1 MHSVSNPTEEA
12 NELYIK
18 QSKLSE
24 RLISINPPDQ
34 FQQEEQTNPL
44 VIWDVGLGA
53 ATNVMA
59 AIVCHEGVSNPRPM
73 QLISFESDLDPLKL
87 AIKNAEC
94 FPHLHHKAPKKLLE
108 HGIWKSESGHI
119 VWKLVLGDFAKSFS
133 LEKIPDLIFYD
144 PFSFKTDAPL
154 WKADFFLKLF
164 LYLQPSEKI
173 TRLYT
178 YSASTAVRS
187 ALLHAGFW
195 VGKGIGMGPKS
206 ETTIAYS
213 KCPDSQIEKENLLSK
228 DWLLRREKSYARYPL
243 ELALENRG
251 EWDSKI
257 CRHSQFA

>member
-133 LEKIPDLIFYD
+133 LEKIPD
-144 PFSFKTDAPL
+144 
-154 WKADFFLKLF
+154 
-164 LYLQPSEKI
+164 
-173 TRLYT
+173 
-178 YSASTAVRS
+178 
-187 ALLHAGFW
+187 W

-243 ELALENRG
+243 ELGLENRA